1 MDTLML
7 NGHVGEVTARP
18 RINFEA
24 VERVF
29 IDRQREVKAL
39 GPLDLAIGDGE
50 FLCVVGPSGCGKSTL
65 LRLVGGLLPPSAG
78 RIDIVQ
84 RDPAR
89 HLVAMVFQDHSV
101 FPWRTVAQN
110 VQMGL
115 DIATDLPK
123 AEKEARVAHWLDRL
137 GLTDVGG
144 AHPATLSGGMRQ
156 RVSIAR
162 ALAVDPEIL
171 LMDEP
176 FASLDAQLRTL
187 LQDEL
192 LRLWEEDRRT
202 VVFITHSIDEAVV
215 LGDRVAVMG
224 ARPGTIKA
232 SFDVPFDRPRDLSL
246 RGSPEFGEVVQNIW
260 GLLRQE
266 VITELA
272 ESRAEA
278 GGH

>member
-1 MDTLML
+1 ML
-7 NGHVGEVTARP
+7 NGHVSEVTDRP
-18 RINFEA
+18 RISFEA

-29 IDRQREVKAL
+29 ADRHREVKAL
-39 GPLDLAIGDGE
+39 GPLDLAIGEGE
-50 FLCVVGPSGCGKSTL
+50 FLSVVGPSGCGKSTL

-78 RIDIVQ
+78 RIDIVH
-84 RDPAR
+84 RDPSR

-123 AEKEARVAHWLDRL
+123 AEKEDRVRHWLDRL
-137 GLTDVGG
+137 GLTDVAD

-176 FASLDAQLRTL
+176 FASLDAQLRML

-215 LGDRVAVMG
+215 LGDRVVIMG

-232 SFDVPFDRPRDLSL
+232 SFEVPFARPRDLSL
-246 RGSPEFGEVVQNIW
+246 RGSAEFGEVVQRIW
-260 GLLRQE
+260 ELLRQE

-272 ESRAEA
+272 ESRQEA
-278 GGH
+278 VGH

>member
-1 MDTLML
+1 
-7 NGHVGEVTARP
+7 
-18 RINFEA
+18 
-24 VERVF
+24 
-29 IDRQREVKAL
+29 
-39 GPLDLAIGDGE
+39 
-50 FLCVVGPSGCGKSTL
+50 
-65 LRLVGGLLPPSAG
+65 
-78 RIDIVQ
+78 
-84 RDPAR
+84 
-89 HLVAMVFQDHSV
+89 MVFQDHSV
-101 FPWRTVAQN
+101 FPWRTVAEN

-123 AEKEARVAHWLDRL
+123 AEKEARVRHWLDRL
-137 GLTDVGG
+137 GLTDVAD

-176 FASLDAQLRTL
+176 FASLDAQLRML

-215 LGDRVAVMG
+215 LGDRVVIMG

-232 SFDVPFDRPRDLSL
+232 SFEVPFARPRDLSL
-246 RGSPEFGEVVQNIW
+246 RGSAEFGEVVQRIW
-260 GLLRQE
+260 ELLRQE

-272 ESRAEA
+272 ESRQEA
-278 GGH
+278 VGH

>member
-1 MDTLML
+1 ML
-7 NGHVGEVTARP
+7 NGHVSEVTGRP
-18 RINFEA
+18 RINFEG

-29 IDRQREVKAL
+29 ADRHREVKAL
-39 GPLDLAIGDGE
+39 GPLDLAIGEGE
-50 FLCVVGPSGCGKSTL
+50 FLSVVGPSGCGKSTL

-78 RIDIVQ
+78 RIDIVH
-84 RDPAR
+84 RDPSR

-115 DIATDLPK
+115 DIATELPK
-123 AEKEARVAHWLDRL
+123 AEKEERVRHWLDRL
-137 GLTDVGG
+137 GLTDVAD

-176 FASLDAQLRTL
+176 FASLDAQLRML

-215 LGDRVAVMG
+215 LGDRVVIMG

-232 SFDVPFDRPRDLSL
+232 SFEVPFARPRDLSL
-246 RGSPEFGEVVQNIW
+246 RGSAEFGEVVQRIW
-260 GLLRQE
+260 ELLRQE

-272 ESRAEA
+272 ESRNEA
-278 GGH
+278 VGH

>member
-7 NGHVGEVTARP
+7 NGHVDEVMARP

-29 IDRQREVKAL
+29 VDRQREVKAL
-39 GPLDLAIGDGE
+39 GPLDLVIGDGE
-50 FLCVVGPSGCGKSTL
+50 FLSVVGPSGCGKSTL

-84 RDPAR
+84 RDPDR